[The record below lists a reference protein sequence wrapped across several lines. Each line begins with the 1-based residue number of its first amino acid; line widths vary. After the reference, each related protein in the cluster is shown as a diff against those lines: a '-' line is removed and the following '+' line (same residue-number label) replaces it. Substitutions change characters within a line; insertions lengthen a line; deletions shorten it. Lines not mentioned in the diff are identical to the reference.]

1 MRYESIDPN
10 LFVRNRAR
18 LAARLK
24 PRSVAVLN
32 ANDVMPTSADGV
44 RSFIQNTDLFYL
56 TGIDQEETILLL
68 CPDAPDPKDREIL
81 FIRKTDERIA
91 VWEGPRHTIEEARA
105 ISGIGSVRWT
115 SAFEGAFRA
124 LAVRSDRIY
133 LNTNEHLRADTSVES
148 RDDRFRKWCLDRY
161 PLHRYERLAPLMA
174 LLRAVKSAEE
184 VALIRRACA
193 ITDSA
198 FRRVLGAIRPGVWE
212 YEIEAEIRHEFIRN
226 GARGPAYDPII
237 ASGPNSRVLHYVKND
252 RRCEAGDLVLMDFGA
267 AYANYAADMTRTVP
281 VSGRFTPRQRA
292 VYDAVLRVQRAA
304 IEMLR
309 PGAILDDYQKAVG
322 RLVEAEL
329 IGLGL
334 LDAAAVRD
342 QDPDKPLYKTFFM
355 HGTSHHLGLD
365 VHDLG
370 DRYRPLAPGM
380 VLTCEPGIYIEEEGF
395 GVRLEN
401 DILVT
406 EDAPVD
412 LMAEIPIE
420 ADEIEALMAAGR

>member
-1 MRYESIDPN
+1 MRYKSIDPN

-56 TGIDQEETILLL
+56 SGIDQEETILLL

-124 LAVRSDRIY
+124 LAVRSNRIY

-212 YEIEAEIRHEFIRN
+212 YEIEAKIRHEFIRN

-380 VLTCEPGIYIEEEGF
+380 VLTCEPGIYIKEEGF